1 MKQGNELIDQQLKSL
16 QTPAGQTDSRSTSTT
31 QTNSHEPVESHNHQ
45 SSADGD
51 QNGANNA
58 ELKQQYRYAINGLF
72 TLLEDAFPLKFRR
85 AFPTDEDLS
94 RAKRVWYQSLK
105 EFSPRR
111 IIQAGQK
118 ALDTT
123 KFFPDL
129 SEIRELCKLRYD
141 EMGLKEPLQAYYE
154 ACYAPEQTRE
164 YRWSHIAVYLAARE
178 TGWITLRSEEQRTAF
193 PIFERNYNIICNRVI
208 DGEDLEASIM
218 KGIEDSRS
226 KEAVRVADEQAEQ
239 SLRKEMEKQGIDPD
253 SGRSAFDKLKQSL
266 SGDQ

>member
-1 MKQGNELIDQQLKSL
+1 MKQGSELIDQQLKSL
-16 QTPAGQTDSRSTSTT
+16 QTPAGQTASKSTSTT
-31 QTNSHEPVESHNHQ
+31 QTSSHEPVKGHRQDNPE
-45 SSADGD
+45 GD
-51 QNGANNA
+51 HSGANSA

-72 TLLEDAFPLKFRR
+72 TLLEDAYPLKFRR

-94 RAKRVWYQSLK
+94 RAKRVWYQSLR

-154 ACYAPEQTRE
+154 ACFAPQQTRE

-178 TGWITLRSEEQRTAF
+178 TGWITLRSEEQRVAF
-193 PIFERNYNIICNRVI
+193 PIFERNYNIVCNRVL

-253 SGRSAFDKLKQSL
+253 SGRTAFEKLKQSL
-266 SGDQ
+266 TGSQ